1 MTTHAQ
7 QVPCTKS
14 HLSDY
19 ARVKVDVAQTGFFSG
34 REYRMFKEFTVP
46 SGTPYVIKVVTTGNV
61 ILHGVDCKIDD
72 GALRMSTMAGGTE
85 GGSFSETIPIFN
97 RNNMSVGPDREAVI
111 ASTMSLS
118 AGGTHTGGTTLDV
131 LRIKTSGGG
140 GNAITVGANISDER
154 GIAQG
159 TYYFVLQ
166 NLGAGSVVGVLSIR
180 WEERG

>member
-7 QVPCTKS
+7 QVPCTEH

-34 REYRMFKEFTVP
+34 REFRTFKEFTVTN
-46 SGTPYVIKVVTTGNV
+46 GTAYVIKVVTTGNV
-61 ILHGVDCKIDD
+61 ILHGVNVMLDD
-72 GALRMSTMAGGTE
+72 GAMRMSTMVGGTE
-85 GGSFSETIPIFN
+85 GGTFSETLPIFN
-97 RNNMSVGPDREAVI
+97 RNNMAVGSDREAVI
-111 ASTMSLS
+111 ASTISLT

-131 LRIKTSGGG
+131 LRVKTSGGG
-140 GNAITVGANISDER
+140 GNATTVGASVSDER
-154 GIAQG
+154 GIAVG

-166 NLGAGSVVGVLSIR
+166 NLGSGSVVGVLSIR